1 MTISN
6 KGVLSAIGAYILWG
20 LFPIYWKWLHHVP
33 AGQILAHR
41 ISWSFILLVVFLS
54 AIKDWGWLRQA
65 LQDRRTVFL
74 FFSAAILLSMNWFIY
89 IWSVNSDH
97 VVESSLG
104 YFINPLVY
112 VILGVVFLHERLRKD
127 QWVAVGLATVGVIY
141 LTILYGRLPWIA
153 ISLALTFG
161 FYGLLK
167 KIGALSSLR
176 GLTLETAAMFLPALA
191 FLVFQESNGR
201 AAFGHIS
208 PLTTFLLIMAG
219 PVTTVPLVM
228 FGYGAQKI
236 PLYMLGLAQYIAP
249 TLQFLLGVVV
259 YGEPFT
265 PAQLVGFVLIWAAL
279 AIYSIGEYY
288 AWNRRASVA
297 LTIEQS

>member
-1 MTISN
+1 
-6 KGVLSAIGAYILWG
+6 
-20 LFPIYWKWLHHVP
+20 
-33 AGQILAHR
+33 
-41 ISWSFILLVVFLS
+41 VVFLS

-65 LQDRRTVFL
+65 IQDRRTVFL

-176 GLTLETAAMFLPALA
+176 GLTLETATMFLPALA
-191 FLVFQESNGR
+191 FLVFQEFNGQ

-208 PLTTFLLIMAG
+208 LLTTFLLIMAG
-219 PVTTVPLVM
+219 PVTTIPLVM

-265 PAQLVGFVLIWAAL
+265 LAQMVGFVLIWAAL